1 MKKLIYKLLVL
12 PLFVVGSM
20 QIYAQTPSESQI
32 NSEYNDNI
40 MGYLRQE
47 VANTH
52 AAINNEAKQY
62 LVNLPNEEKLYDE
75 NYVIIK
81 SNLVEGLKADGSK
94 ENNYVFEISYN
105 CKHIEGVS
113 DDYPSGAYMWNTSNS
128 CRAICNLTQMFLEGR
143 CKEYFRAGKEVTI
156 RIHSTT
162 DGEEISHINYNGEFG
177 DFKYCPVVYNDE
189 SVRLSVNHNEGIS
202 NNAQL
207 AYIRAQ
213 SVKAFLDDNVSTLG
227 KTNNTYEFITK
238 NYNTLGGHY
247 RRSSIEIIVHGAFD
261 ETIEEMKNRL
271 NNDDY
276 IDFNI
281 PVVEANSNPNSYVL
295 IIANQDYS
303 SPFPS
308 VSYAGNDGEI
318 LQQYCIKTL
327 GIPERHVKLIR
338 NAGCQQIKDDGIHW
352 LKDIITATK
361 GQANL
366 FIYYAGHAI
375 TDAEYNPYLI
385 PNGIDVKNI
394 KGLANNIGTNYTLSK
409 SETKALLEQC
419 VSLDSLCGWFN
430 RLQYSGLTFI
440 IDASFDG
447 IQRNGRP
454 LFNIKKNATK
464 MRGMRIRNDLVIFNA
479 ANFDKTAFAFDDQH
493 HGFLTYFILKEFKH
507 NRGELTYQQL
517 FNNIERQLTYESSL
531 QNKLQE
537 PIIIIGGKT
546 KEAWAERSF
555 R

>member
-1 MKKLIYKLLVL
+1 MKRFILSLLVIQL
-12 PLFVVGSM
+12 SIVSVF
-20 QIYAQTPSESQI
+20 AQGHTESQI

-40 MGYLRQE
+40 MSYLRQE
-47 VANTH
+47 VSNTQ
-52 AAINNEAKQY
+52 AAINNEAKQF
-62 LVNLPNEEKLYDE
+62 LINLPNDEKLYDE

-81 SNLVEGLKADGSK
+81 SNIVEGLKADGTK
-94 ENNYVFEISYN
+94 EINYVFDIAYN

-128 CRAICNLTQMFLEGR
+128 CRAICQLTKNFLDGR
-143 CKEYFRAGKEVTI
+143 CQNYFRAGKEVTI
-156 RIHSTT
+156 RINSTT
-162 DGEEISHINYNGEFG
+162 DGENISHIDYHGEFG
-177 DFKYCPVVYNDE
+177 DFKYCPVVFNDE
-189 SVRLSVNHNEGIS
+189 SVRLSVNQAEGIS

-213 SVKAFLDDNVSTLG
+213 SVKNFLDDNVKTLE
-227 KTNNTYEFITK
+227 KTNNTYEFVTR
-238 NYNTLGGHY
+238 NYSTLGGHY

-261 ETIEEMKNRL
+261 ETIEEMTARL

-295 IIANQDYS
+295 IIANQDYT

-327 GIPERHVKLIR
+327 GIPSRHVKLLR
-338 NAGCQQIKDDGIHW
+338 NAGKQQIKDEGVNW

-366 FIYYAGHAI
+366 FIYYAGHAT
-375 TDAEYNPYLI
+375 TDADNNPYLI
-385 PNGIDVKNI
+385 PNGIDVHNM
-394 KGLANNIGTNYTLSK
+394 KGITNNIGTNYTLSK
-409 SETKALLEQC
+409 SEANSLLAQC
-419 VSLDSLCGWFN
+419 ISLDSLCGWFN
-430 RLQYSGLTFI
+430 RMQYAGLTLFV
-440 IDASFDG
+440 DASFDG

-454 LFNIKKNATK
+454 LFTIKKSGAK

-479 ANFDKTAFAFDDQH
+479 ANFDKTAYAFEDQH

-507 NRGELTYQQL
+507 NKGELTYQQL

-537 PIIIIGGKT
+537 PIIILGGKT
-546 KEAWAERSF
+546 KDTWQERSF